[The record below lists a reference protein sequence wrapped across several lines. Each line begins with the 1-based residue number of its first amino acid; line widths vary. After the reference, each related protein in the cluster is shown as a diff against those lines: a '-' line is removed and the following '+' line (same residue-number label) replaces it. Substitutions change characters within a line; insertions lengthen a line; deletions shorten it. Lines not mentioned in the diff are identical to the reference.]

1 MEQLISDLNKALN
14 VNDKVTIAGKE
25 YTIVDSAKT
34 ADYAAAS
41 GTAGK
46 APNGTA
52 DLAAGDK
59 VIKANGTI
67 TEITTTN
74 KGTTTLVKGDT
85 FVSGITGEQT
95 KIVSKD
101 YTPTNLDDVATAI
114 RGAGEGDTVTIDGT
128 DYTLSHTSSG
138 TTTLTSDDIIAK
150 LQHGAEVEITA
161 MLL

>member
-1 MEQLISDLNKALN
+1 MNKALN

-34 ADYAAAS
+34 TDYAAAS

-101 YTPTNLDDVATAI
+101 YTPTKLDDVATAI
-114 RGAGEGDTVTIDGT
+114 RGGWRRR
-128 DYTLSHTSSG
+128 YCNN
-138 TTTLTSDDIIAK
+138 
-150 LQHGAEVEITA
+150 
-161 MLL
+161 